1 MEGEGKGIGRD
12 EKGKVR
18 REEGKGRGQS
28 PQIFWPRTAPECAVS
43 EMCVRTARQGDRQT
57 DRHATVPL
65 NRC

>member
-18 REEGKGRGQS
+18 REEGKEPPLNVRFLRCACGQ
-28 PQIFWPRTAPECAVS
+28 PDRVT
-43 EMCVRTARQGDRQT
+43 DRQT